1 MKSAL
6 VVIAA
11 VLAASGQS
19 VYSGSSDSGGTAT
32 WGANRSSGGVICG
45 SPNYNCAVTD
55 NQAHLPTARSTW
67 GTAGLGTRAVGSGQ
81 TLWPSITRWRC
92 QEPAGRRSCG

>member
-32 WGANRSSGGVICG
+32 WGANMSSGGVICG

-55 NQAHLPTARSTW
+55 NQAHLPTATVNLGNGW
-67 GTAGLGTRAVGSGQ
+67 AGHSGGGVGAN
-81 TLWPSITRWRC
+81 IVANF
-92 QEPAGRRSCG
+92 PAGR